1 MTTPTIPSHKNHSS
15 ATSTD
20 TVPAASRRLSRC
32 HETSSRALAMPHEK
46 RGTYIARLVIT
57 LEECLAQLDVTTVT
71 HPNLLNHLERM
82 ACLIHESMSVS
93 SRNYHSVQHVFDVAE
108 NLQIDEPIA
117 VIAALFHDC
126 VYYHGK

>member
-1 MTTPTIPSHKNHSS
+1 
-15 ATSTD
+15 
-20 TVPAASRRLSRC
+20 
-32 HETSSRALAMPHEK
+32 MPHEK

-57 LEECLAQLDVTTVT
+57 LEECLAQLNVTTVT

-126 VYYHGK
+126 VYYHGKKKRENENTKTIHNSKSLYMD